1 MEMDLKPFPL
11 QSGGFCSL
19 FARHFATYTYMTYI
33 YILSET
39 ILYHLQRNR
48 RNCWMIPKWCT
59 FWKHLLTSTTWL
71 PRGLMQKS
79 TPLLKDLGGESKALS
94 LDRDEATSATSAAVK
109 KDGMTANIVPN
120 GVEIPT
126 VKPSLQFAFAKVS
139 SSYPGPFSSV

>member
-33 YILSET
+33 YYQKLSYT
-39 ILYHLQRNR
+39 TWQRNR
-48 RNCWMIPKWCT
+48 RNCWMIQKW
-59 FWKHLLTSTTWL
+59 FRNDALFESIFPRL

-94 LDRDEATSATSAAVK
+94 LDRDEAMSATSAAVK

-120 GVEIPT
+120 GVEIPI
-126 VKPSLQFAFAKVS
+126 VKPSLQFTFAKVS